1 MYKRREGER
10 ACKCPCTMQSHTF
23 KGADRG
29 DHMADIFQDAIS
41 RYCKQYGCNILLLQ
55 AIQDAISRYC
65 KRYKLVVDKE
75 WCSDAQV
82 LKK

>member
-1 MYKRREGER
+1 MR
-10 ACKCPCTMQSHTF
+10 SHTF

-41 RYCKQYGCNILLLQ
+41 RYCKQYGCNNIISLLQ
-55 AIQDAISRYC
+55 AIPDAISRYR

-82 LKK
+82 LTDAQ